1 MATEKSLASWLR
13 HELARRDWKY
23 DDLAQRAG
31 VSRASISR
39 WVNGIELPES
49 KNALKLADA
58 LDANPD
64 DVLVMAGHRVPL
76 KPMSPDDPVSRLT
89 RKLMRVKLDAT
100 REKMIDGILDL
111 YLETDRETQDSRLFQ
126 VA

>member
-1 MATEKSLASWLR
+1 VATKETLASWLR

-23 DDLAQRAG
+23 ADLAERAG

-49 KNALKLADA
+49 KNAVKLADA

-64 DVLVMAGHRVPL
+64 DVLAMAGHRVPL
-76 KPMSPDDPVSRLT
+76 KPLSPDDPVSRLT
-89 RKLMRVKLDAT
+89 RKLKRVKLDAT
-100 REKMIDGILDL
+100 REKMIDRILDL
-111 YLETDRETQDSRLFQ
+111 YLETDSETQDNRMFQ